1 MSGAAP
7 TGDDATEEMQRIM
20 GFGSFKST
28 KGTQVPGNKGNWGVA
43 SPGKEAEVKRAE
55 GGSAGGEG
63 AGRVE
68 KAATALGGQGRSVE
82 ELERELKRVLGVP
95 GAEKEGGE

>member
-7 TGDDATEEMQRIM
+7 TGDDATEMQRIM

-55 GGSAGGEG
+55 GESAGGEG
-63 AGRVE
+63 AGGVE
-68 KAATALGGQGRSVE
+68 KAATAPGGQGRSVE

-95 GAEKEGGE
+95 GAEKEGGK